1 MGQSKERQPTSNA
14 GAAQDAAQPKPDPAW
29 AWRLTCGARAS
40 ADPTRPRDEDRG
52 DGSVGAAT
60 GELADGDSS
69 GELDNT
75 GVLPKFPRVD

>member
-1 MGQSKERQPTSNA
+1 MLDSRL
-14 GAAQDAAQPKPDPAW
+14 

-40 ADPTRPRDEDRG
+40 ADPIRQRDEDRG
-52 DGSVGAAT
+52 DGSAGAAT
-60 GELADGDSS
+60 GELADGDFS

>member
-1 MGQSKERQPTSNA
+1 MATDVRGP
-14 GAAQDAAQPKPDPAW
+14 
-29 AWRLTCGARAS
+29 AS
-40 ADPTRPRDEDRG
+40 ADPIRQRDEDRG
-52 DGSVGAAT
+52 DGSAGAAT